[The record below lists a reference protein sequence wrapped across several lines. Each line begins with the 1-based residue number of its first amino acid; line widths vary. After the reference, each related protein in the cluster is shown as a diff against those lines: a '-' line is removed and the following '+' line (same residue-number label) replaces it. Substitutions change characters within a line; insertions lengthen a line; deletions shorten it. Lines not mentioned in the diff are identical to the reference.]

1 MCINIVQ
8 RIVHPAL
15 VTDNPPILIHLLVI
29 NQSRIS
35 HPLTRLSTPNPTAR
49 RKQTRFYSL
58 QSTLPI
64 QVYQVTYNAANNP
77 SRALSYP
84 SDHPSINQLLLQFMK
99 PTKKL
104 YDGKKSSCLTL
115 QAAAVLSIP
124 VPTPHAKGVPSG
136 WGIPI
141 NYFHQPL
148 ISQYRLFTNL
158 PPSGSVRSQVRRK
171 ATNSP
176 QHRTQHSGLPTSSS
190 QQDISQSFLPPV
202 TWLLGRVVLGG

>member
-1 MCINIVQ
+1 MMCINIVQ

-64 QVYQVTYNAANNP
+64 QVYQVTYNAADNP

-115 QAAAVLSIP
+115 QGHNISSKRLRYYRYP
-124 VPTPHAKGVPSG
+124 YLPSMPRAFPAG
-136 WGIPI
+136 GAYPSTI
-141 NYFHQPL
+141 F
-148 ISQYRLFTNL
+148 IS
-158 PPSGSVRSQVRRK
+158 
-171 ATNSP
+171 
-176 QHRTQHSGLPTSSS
+176 H
-190 QQDISQSFLPPV
+190 
-202 TWLLGRVVLGG
+202 